1 MNRSRESVRPSHVIG
16 CVLASLI
23 LGCASTAEPVYTLS
37 DRGYKNN
44 LSKADSYCIRAEE
57 EVRPKGGSSTL
68 EFVGLIGMIT
78 GGLMAGGG
86 SSFFIAEATKAAPDA
101 KALTGTGAVGT
112 IGAVVGGISAVVY
125 AFANKSEE

>member
-1 MNRSRESVRPSHVIG
+1 SPHNTRATIEPRGSEVVEIAQGDIVVMRHRSRWTCGSTTALLVDEELPMNRSRESVRPSHVIG

-78 GGLMAGGG
+78 G
-86 SSFFIAEATKAAPDA
+86 
-101 KALTGTGAVGT
+101 
-112 IGAVVGGISAVVY
+112 
-125 AFANKSEE
+125 